1 MNLSKARRKVFYII
15 LSEFHV
21 PMKLVRLT
29 DVCLNKTYKV
39 SVAKH
44 VSDLFHTQNCLKE
57 GNVLPPLLF
66 NMALESIMETVKET
80 QADVKLNGT
89 CIF

>member
-1 MNLSKARRKVFYII
+1 MWSADHSLRNAGLEHQLFMNLSKARRKVFFFYII

-21 PMKLVRLT
+21 PVKLVRLT
-29 DVCLNKTYKV
+29 GMCLNKIYNV

-57 GNVLPPLLF
+57 GKVIISFAFSTWL
-66 NMALESIMETVKET
+66 
-80 QADVKLNGT
+80 
-89 CIF
+89 